1 MMHLVFLR
9 FSDNKS
15 EAGRFMEGHKQWLER
30 GFDEGVFLVS
40 GSIQPKQGGAILAH
54 NLSLDDLQQRVN
66 EDPFVA
72 EGVVSAEIIEVAPN
86 KADERLA
93 FLLS

>member
-1 MMHLVFLR
+1 MQLVLLR
-9 FSDNKS
+9 FASNKS

-40 GSIQPKQGGAILAH
+40 GSIKPQLGGAILAH
-54 NLSLDDLQQRVN
+54 NASLDELQQRVS

-72 EGVVSAEIIEVAPN
+72 EGIVSAEIIEVAPS
-86 KADERLA
+86 KTDERLA

>member
-1 MMHLVFLR
+1 MHLVFLR
-9 FSDNKS
+9 FSHNKS
-15 EAGRFMEGHKQWLER
+15 EAGRYMEGHKQWLER

-54 NLSLDDLQQRVN
+54 NVSLNDLQQRVN

-72 EGVVSAEIIEVAPN
+72 EGIVSAEIVEVAPN
-86 KADERLA
+86 KTNERLA

>member
-9 FSDNKS
+9 FSEKMS

-54 NLSLDDLQQRVN
+54 NVTLDDLHRRVN

-72 EGVVSAEIIEVAPN
+72 EGVVSAEIIEVAPS

>member
-1 MMHLVFLR
+1 MHLVFLR

-15 EAGRFMEGHKQWLER
+15 EAGRFMEGHMQWLER
-30 GFDEGVFLVS
+30 GFDEGVFLIS
-40 GSIQPKQGGAILAH
+40 GSIQPKQGGAILTH
-54 NLSLDDLQQRVN
+54 NVSLDDLQQRIN

-72 EGVVSAEIIEVAPN
+72 EGIVSAEIIEVAPN

>member
-1 MMHLVFLR
+1 MHLVLLR

-54 NLSLDDLQQRVN
+54 NVSLDDLQQRVS

-72 EGVVSAEIIEVAPN
+72 EGVVSEEIIEVSPS
-86 KADERLA
+86 KTDERLA